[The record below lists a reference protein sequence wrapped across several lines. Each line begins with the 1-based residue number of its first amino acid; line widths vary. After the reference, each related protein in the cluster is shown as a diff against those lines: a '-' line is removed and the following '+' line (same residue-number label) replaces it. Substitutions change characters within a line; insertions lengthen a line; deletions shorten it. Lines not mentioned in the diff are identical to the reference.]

1 MRLDSFDSL
10 DKMSEK
16 DLILFVI
23 ATQVTILRRLDYLES
38 KIENKEVTT
47 HEDTIKEIVSKIE
60 SNQKRI
66 NEKLLKDFKAR

>member
-1 MRLDSFDSL
+1 
-10 DKMSEK
+10 MSEK